1 MPTLDLH
8 GIKHEGVVQQIH
20 TFVYN
25 NELPVRIITGK
36 SAIMRKIVID
46 TVSLL
51 GYYTHRER
59 LVNEGCLVVT
69 EQELVI

>member
-25 NELPVRIITGK
+25 NELPVRIITGN
-36 SAIMRKIVID
+36 SAILRKIVID